1 MDYVVQLIMAF
12 LGSAGFSMLFR
23 LRRELF
29 LPACFGGMLGWGV
42 YLIGTG
48 LIWDGIFMPTFAAS
62 AFAAVYSEQ
71 LAIRLRVPATVL
83 FIPAVVPLIPG
94 SCLYYTMSYAV
105 RKEWEQAGA
114 YWYLTIQYA
123 LGIAIGMSLVYAIY
137 QMRRNIHDRISD
149 KQSER
154 SARGAE

>member
-1 MDYVVQLIMAF
+1 MESINQLILAF
-12 LGSAGFSMLFR
+12 LGSAGFSMLFK
-23 LRRELF
+23 LRKALF
-29 LPACFGGMLGWGV
+29 VPACIGGMFCWGV
-42 YLIGTG
+42 YLIGAN
-48 LIWDGIFMPTFAAS
+48 LIWEGIFVPTLAAS
-62 AFAAVYSEQ
+62 AFAAFYSEQ
-71 LAIRLRVPATVL
+71 LAMKLKVPATIL

-114 YWYLTIQYA
+114 YWSLTIQYA

-137 QMRRNIHDRISD
+137 QMRRNVHDYFFD

-154 SARGAE
+154 SAR